1 MKVIFT
7 AVITILISSSL
18 GAYTKQIVF
27 DSFKDSE
34 SANAAFEKLKSDESY
49 SKLELISKEN
59 DFNIHVIGSSGQNL
73 LVAEPIKNQFILEE
87 TLKLVVPKFM
97 KATVRDIENRAK
109 TISDETSSTAEFP
122 KKILFG
128 SFSQKEGA
136 YEEFKKFQE
145 DEVYEKLKALATEND
160 FVIHVRPLEDYT
172 VLIIEPIKNQEM
184 YEEVMSLLQSKYE
197 GAYGRKYSGAV
208 EEDNIGENQK
218 QSLEEPVSALHV
230 ANSAKVKT
238 VDKNVSATKAD
249 VNSTK
254 LLAHAAKKDTN
265 ISAVQTD
272 SNKSKA
278 DVNSMTI
285 KVDTNITAPLV
296 KEINTTS
303 QATKESNN
311 TAAVETTVVTKSV
324 ESVKKEET
332 IVVKKVKKEEV
343 EEESSYAMFI
353 WLFILGIAAGAIIYA
368 YPKAKRVYDQY

>member
-7 AVITILISSSL
+7 AVMTILISSSL

-27 DSFKDSE
+27 DTFKDSE
-34 SANAAFEKLKSDESY
+34 SANSAFEKLKSDEIY

-59 DFNIHVIGSSGQNL
+59 DFNIHVIDSSGQNL

-97 KATVRDIENRAK
+97 KATVRDIENRDK
-109 TISDETSSTAEFP
+109 TISDEMSSTSEFP

-145 DEVYEKLKALATEND
+145 DEAYEKLKALATKND
-160 FVIHVRPLEDYT
+160 FVIHVRPLDGYT

-184 YEEVMSLLQSKYE
+184 YEEVMSLLRSKYE
-197 GAYGRKYSGAV
+197 GAYGRKYSGTV
-208 EEDNIGENQK
+208 EEDNIIEDEK
-218 QSLEEPVSALHV
+218 QRLEEPVAVVHA
-230 ANSAKVKT
+230 ANSAKAKI
-238 VDKNVSATKAD
+238 VDKNISATKAD
-249 VNSTK
+249 VNST
-254 LLAHAAKKDTN
+254 A
-265 ISAVQTD
+265 
-272 SNKSKA
+272 
-278 DVNSMTI
+278 I

-303 QATKESNN
+303 QVTKESNN

-332 IVVKKVKKEEV
+332 IVVKKVKKEEA
-343 EEESSYAMFI
+343 EEESSYAMFV